1 MPTVTGETASTD
13 IITCATLELGSGT
26 DTTLSRVSAGVAA
39 IEGVNLLLNG
49 GALGTPL
56 SGALTNCGGLP
67 TSGIA
72 AGALN
77 LGNNLL
83 TCGTLD
89 LGNTTDTTLSRAS
102 AGDIQIETNIVYRA
116 GGTDV
121 AVADGG
127 TGASVATT
135 AATNLG
141 LGTASNVQHAT
152 LGLGVAPSGALLL
165 SAAGTNSV
173 APQKFTSGVNLTT
186 AAAGAT
192 EFDGVCFYQTA
203 VASARQVVSCEQF
216 LSLTATQTAT
226 SGTSAQT
233 WFPGGGATGVTL
245 AGSTSYFF
253 EGQLHLANGTTTHT
267 TSLAFAGAATLTS
280 IKYYFTIASITENA
294 VGVSD
299 VGGAISQAAATILN
313 ATSTAA
319 GAHIWIRGIVRVNAG
334 GTFIPQFKWDANPTG
349 TNQVLLNTWF
359 RVWPVGSSSVL
370 NVGNWS

>member
-1 MPTVTGETASTD
+1 M
-13 IITCATLELGSGT
+13 
-26 DTTLSRVSAGVAA
+26 
-39 IEGVNLLLNG
+39 
-49 GALGTPL
+49 
-56 SGALTNCGGLP
+56 
-67 TSGIA
+67 
-72 AGALN
+72 
-77 LGNNLL
+77 
-83 TCGTLD
+83 
-89 LGNTTDTTLSRAS
+89 
-102 AGDIQIETNIVYRA
+102 
-116 GGTDV
+116 

-226 SGTSAQT
+226 SSTAAQT

-280 IKYYFTIASITENA
+280 IKYYFTIASVAENA